1 MDQDNLVSDQDNLVS
16 DQENEELYEENI
28 INFCTQPK
36 SMKELMEHFNYKH
49 RTYFVNT
56 YIKPLFASNK
66 LDLTIPDKPNSRKQK
81 YIKK

>member
-36 SMKELMEHFNYKH
+36 SMKELKGHFNYKH
-49 RTYFVNT
+49 RKYFVNN
-56 YIKPLFASNK
+56 YIKPLLESNK
-66 LDLTIPDKPNSRKQK
+66 LGLTIPDKPNSRKK
-81 YIKK
+81 I